1 MHRQSQNAAGIRY
14 NIALKKCRPTYV
26 SNELTDYICNFLR
39 SHIMVVTGEERD
51 LLCGVMIE
59 YNDIGEHVPELLLDL
74 LSLLLQMLLWL
85 GLRWVV
91 IVRREVVVQI
101 HLNRS
106 RRCVKRRWLTQQ
118 NCGA

>member
-1 MHRQSQNAAGIRY
+1 
-14 NIALKKCRPTYV
+14 
-26 SNELTDYICNFLR
+26 
-39 SHIMVVTGEERD
+39 MVVTGKERN
-51 LLCGVMIE
+51 LLCGIIVKE
-59 YNDIGEHVPELLLDL
+59 NDIGEHVPELLLDL